1 MTSRRTY
8 PSNPSVPTSQYSQ
21 QRPVN
26 AVSNAYSSYGG
37 VPSSVP
43 PPNPTPLGENLASQ
57 FSGMNLGK
65 I

>member
-1 MTSRRTY
+1 MSRRMY

-21 QRPVN
+21 QRSVN
-26 AVSNAYSSYGG
+26 AVPNAYSSHGG
-37 VPSSVP
+37 VPSSLP
-43 PPNPTPLGENLASQ
+43 PPNPTPLRENIASQ